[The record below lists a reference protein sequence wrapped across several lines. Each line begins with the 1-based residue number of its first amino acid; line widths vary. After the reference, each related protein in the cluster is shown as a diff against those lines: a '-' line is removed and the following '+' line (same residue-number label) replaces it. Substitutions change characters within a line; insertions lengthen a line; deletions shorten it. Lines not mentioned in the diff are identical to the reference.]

1 MSGIAS
7 RLAEV
12 RGRIA
17 RAAERAGREPSSVRL
32 VAVSKRQPAE
42 AVREA
47 WEAGQREFGENYAQ
61 ELAHKAEALA
71 ALDGLRWHMIG
82 HLQSN
87 KARLVA
93 PHVAAVHTIDSP
105 SLARELGK
113 RAATTGRTIDALVE
127 VNVARDP
134 AKSGCALDALE
145 PVLAAIRAE
154 PSLRLVGLMTMP
166 PYTDDPDAARPFFAA
181 LRELRARH
189 GGAAA
194 LPELSMGMSHD
205 LEAAIAE
212 GATIVRVGTAIFG
225 ERPR

>member
-134 AKSGCALDALE
+134 AKSGCAPDALE